1 MSNFIHMLVL
11 RSRDGT
17 LIQRADAISSIL
29 EVRGKNSSTIF
40 LILANNVKVEV
51 LGETLNSLLVKLSE
65 CGGLPLLL
73 HKDGEALGL
82 EALRD
87 RELAAIA
94 EEPAPVLQEEPA

>member
-29 EVRGKNSSTIF
+29 EVPGKNGSTIF
-40 LILANNVKVEV
+40 LILANNVKVEIV
-51 LGETLNSLLVKLSE
+51 GETLNTLLIKLSE

-73 HKDGEALGL
+73 HRDGEALGL

-87 RELAAIA
+87 RALATVLE
-94 EEPAPVLQEEPA
+94 EEPA